1 MPLPSFRGAMRFV
14 AAVMA
19 VAVAIGCQRSTEKKA
34 GHSAQ
39 QVIRV
44 EVVRPERHTVQRTVG
59 EPGQLE
65 AFETTPIHA
74 KIAGYV
80 KNWTVNIGYE
90 IKKGQVLAELWVP
103 ELEADLGEKRAAV
116 EQAQARK
123 AQAEAAVEVAQA
135 AVASAEARV
144 TEVQAGIKR
153 ADADLVRWQREYG
166 RVEQLFNARAQ
177 TGTLLDETRNKLHS
191 AEAARDE
198 VRAKVKSAEAA
209 LSEARSE
216 LDKARSDV
224 VAAAASI
231 DVARSEARHAE
242 AMLGYA
248 RIEAPFDGIVTRRNV
263 DTGDLTQPGAAAE
276 PLFIVA
282 RTDPL
287 TITVAVPEGYATE
300 VNPGDDALVKLQAM
314 KGRTVA
320 GKVTRT
326 AWALDPKT
334 RTIRVEI
341 DIPNPGGKLRPGL
354 YAYSTVIVEEHKDVL
369 TIPTT
374 AIVPDHD
381 EAFCVTV
388 VDGKAV
394 RKRIG
399 TGLSDGTRTEVT
411 SGLQASDEVVKAGAA
426 SIVEG
431 QAVEVIKPEV
441 PAGAKSEGKASKG
454 AKS

>member
-1 MPLPSFRGAMRFV
+1 MGFAAAVV
-14 AAVMA
+14 AAA
-19 VAVAIGCQRSTEKKA
+19 VAAGCERSTEKQA
-34 GHSAQ
+34 GHPAQ
-39 QVIRV
+39 PVTRV
-44 EVVRPERHTVQRTVG
+44 EVVRPERQTVRRTVS

-65 AFETTPIHA
+65 AYETTPIHA

-80 KNWTVNIGYE
+80 KSWTVNIGSE

-103 ELEADLGEKRAAV
+103 EVEADLGEKRAAV

-123 AQAEAAVEVAQA
+123 TQAEAAVKVAQS

-153 ADADLVRWQREYG
+153 AVADLRRWQQEYG
-166 RVEQLFNARAQ
+166 RVEQLFNERAQ

-191 AEAARDE
+191 ADAARDE
-198 VRAKVKSAEAA
+198 VRAKVRSAEAA
-209 LSEARSE
+209 LNEARSE

-224 VAAAASI
+224 AAAAASI

-263 DTGDLTQPGAAAE
+263 DTGDLTRPGADAE

-282 RTDPL
+282 RTDPV
-287 TITVAVPEGYATE
+287 TITVGVPEGYATE
-300 VNPGDDALVKLQAM
+300 VNPGDGALIKLQAM
-314 KGRTVA
+314 KGQTVP

-341 DIPNPGGKLRPGL
+341 DMPNPGGKLRPGL
-354 YAYSTVIVEEHKDVL
+354 YAYATVIVEEHKDVL
-369 TIPTT
+369 TIPAT
-374 AIVPDHD
+374 AVIPDRD

-394 RKRIG
+394 RRRIE

-411 SGLQASDEVVKAGAA
+411 SGLQASEEVVKAGAA

-431 QAVEVIKPEV
+431 QTVEIAKPAAQPE
-441 PAGAKSEGKASKG
+441 AKGGAKP
-454 AKS
+454 